1 MFFSPGSLLG
11 VLAVV
16 NLILWVDADILTSY
30 PGASNLDSCERNCSL
45 PACFCGRG
53 IPGGLTQHQTPQFVV
68 LSFDDAVNDLNR
80 DFYNRLFD
88 VKRVNPNG
96 CPIAATF
103 FVSHEWTDY
112 SQVHHLYSAGHEIS
126 SHSVTHSH
134 PSGRGQSQWGLE
146 IGGQA
151 ELLSRHALV
160 EPAHIKGVR
169 APFLETG
176 GDPLFT
182 AITSLGFQYDSS
194 LPSRYQSPA
203 LWPYTAH
210 QGARQSC
217 SIPPCPSQS
226 HPEVWELPM
235 TMMTDGLGGQCAM
248 LDACRYEETEDSI
261 QRMLTRNFVRHYTDS
276 TKPPFP
282 MAYHAAWFRA
292 RKHREKAF
300 FNFIDSLLEF
310 PDVFFVTSQQLLRW
324 ISNPVPLT
332 EFLSNRDCDVNSRKV
347 QNCQRKACSYGGRMF
362 VTCSVCP
369 DKYPWI

>member
-1 MFFSPGSLLG
+1 MPGSEKERSRTLEEGEEQRSPSYQTEYALRDTNYCKVFSNLLISSLIISEMFSPGVLLG
-11 VLAVV
+11 LLTAV
-16 NLILWVDADILTSY
+16 NLILGQSDWY
-30 PGASNLDSCERNCSL
+30 PGTPKTGSCERNCSL

-53 IPGGLTQHQTPQFVV
+53 IPGGLSQHQTPQFVL

-80 DFYNRLFD
+80 DFYNRLFAG
-88 VKRVNPNG
+88 RVNPNG

-112 SQVHHLYSAGHEIS
+112 SQVHQLYTAGHEIS

-134 PSGRGQSQWGLE
+134 PSGRGESSWALE

-160 EPAHIKGVR
+160 EPSHITGVR

-176 GDPLFT
+176 GDPMFR
-182 AITSLGFQYDSS
+182 AISRLGFQYDSS

-210 QGARQSC
+210 QGARQAC
-217 SIPPCPSQS
+217 SIPPCPSLS

-261 QRMLTRNFVRHYTDS
+261 QRMLTRNFVRNGS
-276 TKPPFP
+276 V
-282 MAYHAAWFRA
+282 A
-292 RKHREKAF
+292 
-300 FNFIDSLLEF
+300 L
-310 PDVFFVTSQQLLRW
+310 QLL
-324 ISNPVPLT
+324 L
-332 EFLSNRDCDVNSRKV
+332 
-347 QNCQRKACSYGGRMF
+347 
-362 VTCSVCP
+362 
-369 DKYPWI
+369 